1 MFLLVHDL
9 AHRDLLTN
17 VSKVT
22 ELLTNFSD
30 IFLPSVLSPPPGLQV
45 LIIILCEGF
54 RWDDEWQLSA
64 VSDLSDNIST
74 SQELSS
80 SPGGVEMEE
89 REQQPGRNQHQQ
101 DQLQLIFL
109 HNCLCTNYNNTNVI
123 LYFKLMLICRIFR
136 CFE

>member
-9 AHRDLLTN
+9 AHRDLLAN

-45 LIIILCEGF
+45 LIIILCERF

-64 VSDLSDNIST
+64 MSDNKIHKSRAQQFT
-74 SQELSS
+74 WQSRN
-80 SPGGVEMEE
+80 GGVLAAA
-89 REQQPGRNQHQQ
+89 RETPTTTRSSA
-101 DQLQLIFL
+101 
-109 HNCLCTNYNNTNVI
+109 
-123 LYFKLMLICRIFR
+123 YFPS
-136 CFE
+136 

>member
-45 LIIILCEGF
+45 LIIILCERL

-64 VSDLSDNIST
+64 MSDNIST
-74 SQELSS
+74 SLKLSS

-89 REQQPGRNQHQQ
+89 R
-101 DQLQLIFL
+101 
-109 HNCLCTNYNNTNVI
+109 
-123 LYFKLMLICRIFR
+123 
-136 CFE
+136 